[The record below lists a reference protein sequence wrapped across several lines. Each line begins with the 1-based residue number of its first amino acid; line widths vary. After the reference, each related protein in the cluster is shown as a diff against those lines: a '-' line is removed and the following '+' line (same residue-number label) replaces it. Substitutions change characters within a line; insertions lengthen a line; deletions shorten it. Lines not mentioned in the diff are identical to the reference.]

1 MTEATIDQKVAAI
14 EETTL
19 AVMRESAHSESVSD
33 AAIAYAKRRIDA
45 ARKVKEAQLAPTS

>member
-19 AVMRESAHSESVSD
+19 AVMRESAHANSVSD
-33 AAIAYAKRRIDA
+33 AAISYAKRRIDS
-45 ARKVKEAQLAPTS
+45 ARKAKSAQMAPTV